1 MEASTVVRA
10 RPVFSAIRDLSTAPE
25 AMASRT
31 IASGPC
37 EADDADARPEDS
49 PRVGRRRDKSRS
61 RRNSIAIIAFTN
73 QCRGNDLQE
82 KT

>member
-10 RPVFSAIRDLSTAPE
+10 KPVFSAIRDRSTAPE

-31 IASGPC
+31 MASGPC
-37 EADDADARPEDS
+37 GADDADARPEDS
-49 PRVGRRRDKSRS
+49 PRGGKWRDTSRS
-61 RRNSIAIIAFTN
+61 RRNSTAITAFTN
-73 QCRGNDLQE
+73 QYRGNDLEE